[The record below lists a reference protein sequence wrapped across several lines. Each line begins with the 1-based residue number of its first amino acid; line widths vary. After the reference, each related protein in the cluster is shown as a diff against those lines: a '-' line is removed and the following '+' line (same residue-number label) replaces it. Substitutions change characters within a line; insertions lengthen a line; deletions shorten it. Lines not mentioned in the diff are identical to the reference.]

1 MSTLYT
7 QRMMSTSQR
16 PRRTSRL
23 PVEHASIEYLFL
35 ADHAESLNG
44 KLYVMGGGWD
54 QLTTPDLSGP
64 VRLSIACGV
73 QVPWNETDDDHTLS
87 LVVEDSDGNPVAP
100 ALQVG
105 IKTGRSPT
113 MVRGSSAHVTFAVQA
128 ALPFPGPGTFV
139 AVATVDDRVDS
150 GRRLPFHIRLTG
162 AQIR

>member
-1 MSTLYT
+1 MTASTP
-7 QRMMSTSQR
+7 R
-16 PRRTSRL
+16 PRKASRL

-64 VRLSIACGV
+64 LKLSIACGV

-87 LVVEDSDGNPVAP
+87 LVVEDPDGNPVAP

-105 IKTGRSPT
+105 IKTGRSPS
-113 MVRGSSAHVTFAVQA
+113 MVRASSAHVAFAIQA
-128 ALPFPGPGTFV
+128 ALQFPNAGTYV
-139 AVATVDDRVDS
+139 VVTTVDDRPGS

-162 AQIR
+162 ADAR